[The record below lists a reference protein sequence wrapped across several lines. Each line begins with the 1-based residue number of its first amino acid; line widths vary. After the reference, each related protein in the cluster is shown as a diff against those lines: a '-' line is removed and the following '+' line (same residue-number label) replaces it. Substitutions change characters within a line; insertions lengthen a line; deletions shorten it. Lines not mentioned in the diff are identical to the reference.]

1 MRSRKLYVFPKTRSL
16 IKGLVREM
24 GTIKKKTLS
33 KASACVSVSVM
44 LLVAIFSIL
53 FFSSSVSTSTS
64 TLIPEQISTEPAITI
79 LNPQSYPPIGEN
91 WTVRFN
97 ITGQANLTITP
108 VNNTYF
114 GVDIQFSELR
124 CGDEVINAT
133 YTGHSAFYLYTSAGK
148 INGADD
154 FNGTDA
160 SLSSEFQQFRFL
172 TNFKNLENEVL
183 R

>member
-1 MRSRKLYVFPKTRSL
+1 MLCYLLLYFQF
-16 IKGLVREM
+16 
-24 GTIKKKTLS
+24 
-33 KASACVSVSVM
+33 
-44 LLVAIFSIL
+44 FS
-53 FFSSSVSTSTS
+53 FSSSVSTS

-79 LNPQSYPPIGEN
+79 LNPQSYPSIGEN

-133 YTGHSAFYLYTSAGK
+133 YTGHSAFYLYTYAGK

-160 SLSSEFQQFRFL
+160 SLGSEFQQFHFL
-172 TNFKNLENEVL
+172 TNFENLENEVL